1 MLDFSDIRRDYE
13 HARENYS
20 LVVPEQFNFAFDV
33 IDAKTAVAPEQTAI
47 VAVSR
52 DGNEVRQISYQW
64 LTQSSNKFANA
75 LELLGLTAGD
85 FAAVVMPRLPAWYT
99 VMFACMK
106 LGVISMPGTSLLT
119 GKDIAYRVQ
128 KSGAKA
134 VIVGEEHCALIDEIS
149 DSCPSLTTFIV
160 IGEAR
165 EGWFSL
171 DSLCDAVDDQFE
183 RDARPRNDAEDI
195 MMAYFTSGTTSMPK
209 LVPRSYAYGL
219 AQVATGLFWM
229 DLQPDDLHW
238 TLTDTGWSK
247 AAWGMLFP
255 QFLLGTPFVLYDGR
269 GAFDAELH
277 LRLIK
282 QLGVTTFCAPPTVY
296 RLFANMDLSGYE
308 LTGLRRSFGAG
319 EPLNPE
325 AIRNWEKHTGSIIA
339 DGYGQTE
346 TVNIVSNFPDVPV
359 RFGSM
364 GKPVPGFDVDVIN
377 DEGERL
383 ADDEIGHIAVRIT
396 EQWPPGLFHGYF
408 TGKGKALDTRSFK
421 NGWYYT
427 GDTATRDADGYL
439 WFIGRA
445 DDLITSAG
453 YRISPFEV
461 ESTLIEHKAVVES
474 AVIAKPDEVRGEIV
488 CAFVVLAEGFTG
500 NDELVK
506 TIQDFC
512 KKQSAPFKYPRE
524 INFVESLPK
533 TISGK
538 IRRVELREAI

>member
-1 MLDFSDIRRDYE
+1 MLDFSGIRRDYE
-13 HARENYS
+13 HAREHYS
-20 LVVPEQFNFAFDV
+20 LEVPEQFNFAFDV
-33 IDAKTAVAPEQTAI
+33 IDANTALSPDKTAI
-47 VAVSR
+47 VAVSG
-52 DGNEVRQISYQW
+52 DGAEVNPINYQW
-64 LTQSSNKFANA
+64 LTQTSNQFVNA
-75 LELLGLTAGD
+75 LESLGLTAGD
-85 FAAVVMPRLPAWYT
+85 FAAVVIPRVPAWYT

-106 LGVISMPGTSLLT
+106 LGVVSMPGTSLLT

-128 KSGAKA
+128 KSSAKA
-134 VIVGEEHCALIDEIS
+134 VIVGEEHCDLIDAVRE
-149 DSCPSLTTFIV
+149 SCPTLTTFIV
-160 IGEAR
+160 VGEAR
-165 EGWFSL
+165 KGWLSL
-171 DSLCDAVDDQFE
+171 DDLCTAASDQFD
-183 RDARPRNDAEDI
+183 RDARPRNNAEDI

-229 DLQPDDLHW
+229 DLQPSDLHW

-269 GAFDAELH
+269 GSFDADLH

-282 QLGVTTFCAPPTVY
+282 ELGVTTFCAPPTVY
-296 RLFANMDLSGYE
+296 RLFANMDLSGYD
-308 LTGLRRSFGAG
+308 LKGLRRSFGAG

-325 AIRNWEKHTGSIIA
+325 AIRNWEKHTGTIIA

-346 TVNIVSNFPDVPV
+346 TVNIVANFPDVPV
-359 RFGSM
+359 RYGSM
-364 GKPVPGFDVDVIN
+364 GKPVPGFDVDVIDDDGN
-377 DEGERL
+377 RL
-383 ADDEIGHIAVRIT
+383 ANDEIGHIAVKIT
-396 EQWPPGLFHGYF
+396 HEWPPGLFHGYF
-408 TGKGKALDTRSFK
+408 TGKGQALDTRAFK

-427 GDTATRDADGYL
+427 GDTATRDEDGYL

-461 ESTLIEHKAVVES
+461 ESTLIEHNAVVES
-474 AVIAKPDEVRGEIV
+474 AVIAKPDDMRGEIV
-488 CAFVVLAEGFTG
+488 CAFVVLAEGVEG
-500 NDELVK
+500 SDELVK
-506 TIQDFC
+506 EIQDFC

-524 INFVESLPK
+524 VRFVESLPK

-538 IRRVELREAI
+538 IRRVELRDSL